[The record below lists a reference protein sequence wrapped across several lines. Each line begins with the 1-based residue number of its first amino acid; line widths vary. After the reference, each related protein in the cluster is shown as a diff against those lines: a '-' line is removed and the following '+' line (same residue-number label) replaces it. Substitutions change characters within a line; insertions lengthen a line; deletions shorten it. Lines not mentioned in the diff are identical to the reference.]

1 MKVTVYGTPVCPN
14 CKNVVS
20 FLENNNTTYNYQTVG
35 KDVSKEQ
42 LEESLGRTVRSVPVI
57 VVDGN
62 ELSFDSLKAKV
73 GMLSISI

>member
-1 MKVTVYGTPVCPN
+1 MNVTVYGTPVCPN

-42 LEESLGRTVRSVPVI
+42 LEESQKQK
-57 VVDGN
+57 DKEEKKN
-62 ELSFDSLKAKV
+62 
-73 GMLSISI
+73 